1 MNAILAKDHQLS
13 KGAKALINTMHML
26 VIIAS
31 CVLIVWITRQTLQN
45 LSFLVDHTYL
55 KFQFW
60 VCILFLLDIIVE
72 WIFAPKKWKYIC
84 GHILFLLISIPY
96 LNIIE
101 HFNIHLSGET
111 MYLLRFVPMIRAGYV
126 LALVSG
132 ALSKNKWISMFWVY
146 MIWVLASIYI
156 GALMFFVEEHYINPQ
171 VDTFWTAIWWASLDM
186 TTVGSNISAM
196 TATGKVI
203 AVILSGEGL
212 MLFPVFTVYVT
223 NAVIKKDADEE
234 EKIAQ
239 QNNTSQQSD
248 EQVANTATTPDTA
261 Q

>member
-1 MNAILAKDHQLS
+1 MNAILAKDHPLP
-13 KGAKALINTMHML
+13 KGAKILINTMHML
-26 VIIAS
+26 VIVAS
-31 CVLIVWITRQTLQN
+31 CILIVWITRQTLQN

-55 KFQFW
+55 RFQFW
-60 VCILFLLDIIVE
+60 VCILFLLDIIIE
-72 WIFAPKKWKYIC
+72 WIFAPKKLKYIC
-84 GHILFLLISIPY
+84 GHIIFLLISIPY
-96 LNIIE
+96 LNIID

-132 ALSKNKWISMFWVY
+132 ALAQNKWISMFWVY

-171 VDTFWTAIWWASLDM
+171 VDTFWTAIWWAALDM

-203 AVILSGEGL
+203 AVVLSGEGL

-223 NAVIKKDADEE
+223 NAVIKKEADEE

-239 QNNTSQQSD
+239 RNESSSDKKVENTDQAS
-248 EQVANTATTPDTA
+248 VPA